1 MNLFTYMESLKVD
14 GGLKT
19 RDTPLKLGDVFGV
32 LVEVRIHYCIKHRSP
47 SGEIG
52 KRDKTPETNRKGK
65 GRGKKGKREG
75 KRREKIYYR
84 KTNVCVSMW

>member
-1 MNLFTYMESLKVD
+1 MESLKVD

-52 KRDKTPETNRKGK
+52 LRNKSEGER
-65 GRGKKGKREG
+65 RGKE
-75 KRREKIYYR
+75 REKGGEKEGIDFIIER
-84 KTNVCVSMW
+84 PTSVSVCGR